1 MPRWTAPLLG
11 ASSFAIRW
19 VGRLYGAFF
28 LALGVLFL
36 YWSGRGLLA
45 YTAGTRAAWSDP
57 LACIAGLIAA
67 SLSLWAGVGLI
78 RKGIPPSRIGRLGGM
93 SEELETTLEEA
104 MRLEQTDPV
113 ASRQLLDDYF
123 RRDAAATEAR
133 RAELRDRARYD
144 LNAALAL
151 RRELQTEVADNELV
165 RKDML
170 ASVPEGQRTPMLTQI
185 DDADQQLQAEL
196 AQLDG
201 TIERLKLQ

>member
-1 MPRWTAPLLG
+1 
-11 ASSFAIRW
+11 
-19 VGRLYGAFF
+19 
-28 LALGVLFL
+28 
-36 YWSGRGLLA
+36 
-45 YTAGTRAAWSDP
+45 
-57 LACIAGLIAA
+57 
-67 SLSLWAGVGLI
+67 
-78 RKGIPPSRIGRLGGM
+78 M